1 MRRMPDDLEKELGC
15 AASIEDALP
24 ALECLLSDG
33 YSVWTDGSLYFI
45 KELVGRVNGLSLY
58 IYPKDHPPPH
68 FHIRG
73 GGIDASFCIHDC
85 SLLRGRID
93 SRHHALIKW
102 WHQRTR
108 DKLEEAW
115 ERLSS

>member
-1 MRRMPDDLEKELGC
+1 MRKMPDELEDEIN
-15 AASIEDALP
+15 AAVSVEDALP
-24 ALECLLSDG
+24 ALENLLG
-33 YSVWTDGSLYFI
+33 NGWNVWTDGRLYLI

-73 GGIDASFCIHDC
+73 GGIDASFRIQDC
-85 SLLRGRID
+85 SLLNGRID
-93 SRHHALIKW
+93 ARHQALIKW
-102 WHQRTR
+102 WHQRAKG
-108 DKLEEAW
+108 KLEDAW

>member
-1 MRRMPDDLEKELGC
+1 MRKMPDELEREIID
-15 AASIEDALP
+15 AERVEEALP
-24 ALECLLSDG
+24 ALECLLSNG
-33 YSVWTDGSLYFI
+33 YNVWMDGSLYFI

-73 GGIDASFCIHDC
+73 GGIDASFCIRDC
-85 SLLRGRID
+85 SLLKGRID
-93 SRHHALIKW
+93 PRHQALIKW
-102 WHQRTR
+102 WHQRTKS
-108 DKLEEAW
+108 KLEAAW